1 MINGS
6 LILAGQLLGT
16 AFACGLN
23 LYATIALLG
32 IASRLGWLT
41 NLPPGMVG
49 LEHGLVIGS
58 AAVLYLVEFSV
69 DRVPLI
75 DHAWE
80 AVHTLIRPAAAGLL
94 AWLAVHGAP
103 LYLQLGAAA
112 AAAGVA
118 LAAHGAKAGLRLIVS
133 TRASEA
139 RRRSLL
145 RTVLSALEDL
155 AAVAIAFAA
164 LLYPNVAVGVMAASG
179 ALLLLGGP
187 RLWRASTL
195 GVRALSAR
203 MRGFFNG
210 RGWRSTTQ
218 LPRSFQTAIPV
229 EPLGRSP
236 ARAAPAA
243 VSGLPGI
250 GEYRNGWL
258 VFTCDGPHFLYR
270 SLLRTRSVRL
280 PPAAG
285 VHLRRGLVTDALDFH
300 GAPNRNGKDSP
311 SRFTI
316 FLLKDGPSPQVAVSE
331 LDSARQSLQPF
342 RADPTG
348 VKM

>member
-23 LYATIALLG
+23 LYATVALLG
-32 IASRLGWLT
+32 IASRAGWID
-41 NLPPGMVG
+41 NLPPGMIG

-58 AAVLYLVEFSV
+58 AAVLYIVEFII
-69 DRVPLI
+69 DRVPLV

-80 AVHTLIRPAAAGLL
+80 GVHTIIRPSAAGLL
-94 AWLAVHGAP
+94 AWLAFHGAP
-103 LYLQLGAAA
+103 LWLQLAAAA

-118 LAAHGAKAGLRLIVS
+118 LAAHGSKAGLRLIVS

-145 RTVLSALEDL
+145 RTLLSLLEDF
-155 AAVAIAFAA
+155 AAVGIAIAA
-164 LLYPNVAVGVMAASG
+164 LMFPNVAVGAMAAGG

-195 GVRALSAR
+195 GVRALIAR
-203 MRGFFNG
+203 SRGFFNG
-210 RGWRSTTQ
+210 RGWRSRDQ
-218 LPRSFQTAIPV
+218 LPRSMRSAIPH

-243 VSGLPGI
+243 VAGLRGA

-258 VFTCDGPHFLYR
+258 VFTCDGPRFVYR
-270 SLLRTRSVRL
+270 SLLRTRSLQL
-280 PPAAG
+280 PPAAS
-285 VHLRRGLVTDALDFH
+285 VSLRRGLVTDALDVL
-300 GAPNRNGKDSP
+300 GTANGNGKP
-311 SRFTI
+311 AHAFTI
-316 FLLKDGPSPQVAVSE
+316 FLLKDGPAPQVAASE
-331 LDSARQSLQPF
+331 LKS
-342 RADPTG
+342 
-348 VKM
+348 

>member
-32 IASRLGWLT
+32 IASRLGLIT
-41 NLPPGMVG
+41 NLPPGMLG

-58 AAVLYLVEFSV
+58 AAALYVIEFAV
-69 DRVPLI
+69 DRVPLV

-80 AVHTLIRPAAAGLL
+80 AVHTIIRPATAGLL
-94 AWLAVHGAP
+94 AWLALQGAP
-103 LYLQLGAAA
+103 AYLQLGAAA
-112 AAAGVA
+112 AAAAVA
-118 LAAHGAKAGLRLIVS
+118 LAAHGSKAGLRLIVS

-145 RTVLSALEDL
+145 RTALSLLEDF
-155 AAVAIAFAA
+155 AAVAIAVAA
-164 LLYPNVAVGVMAASG
+164 LLYPNVAVGVMAACG

-195 GVRALSAR
+195 GVRAVLAR
-203 MRGFFNG
+203 SRGFFNG
-210 RGWRSTTQ
+210 RDWRTRDQ
-218 LPRSFQTAIPV
+218 IPRSMRALIPD

-243 VSGLPGI
+243 VSGLPGV

-258 VFTCDGPHFLYR
+258 VFTCDGPCFLYR
-270 SLLRTRSVRL
+270 SFFRTCLVTL
-280 PPAAG
+280 PPAAD
-285 VHLRRGLVTDALDFH
+285 VQLRRGLVTDALDIRV
-300 GAPNRNGKDSP
+300 AANG
-311 SRFTI
+311 SRKAATRPFTI
-316 FLLKDGPSPQVAVSE
+316 FLLKDGPSPLVTVSE
-331 LDSARQSLQPF
+331 LNTDAS
-342 RADPTG
+342 
-348 VKM
+348 

>member
-32 IASRLGWLT
+32 IASRVGWIT
-41 NLPPGMVG
+41 NLPPGMTG

-58 AAVLYLVEFSV
+58 AAVLYLVEFAV

-80 AVHTLIRPAAAGLL
+80 AVHTLIRPATAGLL
-94 AWLAVHGAP
+94 AWLALNGANV
-103 LYLQLGAAA
+103 YLQLGAAA

-118 LAAHGAKAGLRLIVS
+118 LAAHGSKAGLRLIVS

-139 RRRSLL
+139 RRRSLV
-145 RTVLSALEDL
+145 RTVLSLLEDL
-155 AAVAIAFAA
+155 AAVGIAVAA
-164 LLYPNVAVGVMAASG
+164 LLHPDIAVGVMAASG

-195 GVRALSAR
+195 GLRAVLAR
-203 MRGFFNG
+203 ARGFFHG
-210 RGWRSTTQ
+210 RGWRSRDQ
-218 LPRSFQTAIPV
+218 LPRSIRTAIPI
-229 EPLGRSP
+229 EALGRSP
-236 ARAAPAA
+236 ARAAHASI
-243 VSGLPGI
+243 SGLPRV

-258 VFTCDGPHFLYR
+258 VFTCDGPLFLYR
-270 SLLRTRSVRL
+270 SFFRTRSIRVPRS
-280 PPAAG
+280 PDIE
-285 VHLRRGLVTDALDFH
+285 LRRGLVTDALDI
-300 GAPNRNGKDSP
+300 GRASLGNGRP
-311 SRFTI
+311 AHHFTI
-316 FLLKDGPSPQVAVSE
+316 FLLKDGPSPQATVAE
-331 LDSARQSLQPF
+331 LNH
-342 RADPTG
+342 DPS
-348 VKM
+348 

>member
-32 IASRLGWLT
+32 IASRLGWIT
-41 NLPPGMVG
+41 SLPPGMLG

-58 AAVLYLVEFSV
+58 ATVLYIIEFAV

-80 AVHTLIRPAAAGLL
+80 AVHTIIRPATAGLL
-94 AWLAVHGAP
+94 AWLALQGAP
-103 LYLQLGAAA
+103 SYLQIGAAIAAA
-112 AAAGVA
+112 AVA
-118 LAAHGAKAGLRLIVS
+118 LAAHGSKAGLRLIVS

-145 RTVLSALEDL
+145 RTGVSLLEDL
-155 AAVAIAFAA
+155 TAVGIAIAA
-164 LLYPNVAVGVMAASG
+164 LLYPNVAVGVTAACG

-187 RLWRASTL
+187 RLWRASAL
-195 GVRALSAR
+195 GVRAVLAR
-203 MRGFFNG
+203 SRGFFHG
-210 RGWRSTTQ
+210 RSWRTRDQ
-218 LPRSFQTAIPV
+218 LPRSMRAAIPD

-236 ARAAPAA
+236 AHAAPAA

-250 GEYRNGWL
+250 GEY
-258 VFTCDGPHFLYR
+258 
-270 SLLRTRSVRL
+270 
-280 PPAAG
+280 
-285 VHLRRGLVTDALDFH
+285 
-300 GAPNRNGKDSP
+300 
-311 SRFTI
+311 
-316 FLLKDGPSPQVAVSE
+316 
-331 LDSARQSLQPF
+331 
-342 RADPTG
+342 
-348 VKM
+348 

>member
-32 IASRLGWLT
+32 IASRSGWID
-41 NLPPGMVG
+41 NLPAGMLG

-58 AAVLYLVEFSV
+58 AAVLYVIEFLI
-69 DRVPLI
+69 DRVPLV

-80 AVHTLIRPAAAGLL
+80 AVHTIIRPSAAGLL
-94 AWLAVHGAP
+94 AWLAFHGSP
-103 LYLQLGAAA
+103 LWLQVLGAA

-118 LAAHGAKAGLRLIVS
+118 LAAHGSKAGLRLIVS

-139 RRRSLL
+139 RRRSFL
-145 RTVLSALEDL
+145 RTALSLLEDL
-155 AAVAIAFAA
+155 AAVGLAIAA
-164 LLYPNVAVGVMAASG
+164 LIYPDVAVGVMAAGG

-195 GVRALSAR
+195 GVRAVIAR
-203 MRGFFNG
+203 TRGFFNG
-210 RGWRSTTQ
+210 RGWRTREQ
-218 LPRSFQTAIPV
+218 LPRSLRSAIPD

-243 VSGLPGI
+243 VAGFPGI

-258 VFTCDGPHFLYR
+258 VFTCDGPRFLYR
-270 SLLRTRSVRL
+270 TLLRTRSVPL
-280 PPAAG
+280 PAAAA
-285 VHLRRGLVTDALDFH
+285 VNLRRGLVTDALDIE
-300 GAPNRNGKDSP
+300 GSPNGKGRP
-311 SRFTI
+311 SHAFTI
-316 FLLKDGPSPQVAVSE
+316 FLLKDGPAPQVAATE
-331 LDSARQSLQPF
+331 LKS
-342 RADPTG
+342 
-348 VKM
+348 

>member
-32 IASRLGWLT
+32 IASRLGWIT

-58 AAVLYLVEFSV
+58 AAVLYAIEFAV
-69 DRVPLI
+69 DRVPLV

-94 AWLAVHGAP
+94 GWLALQGAP
-103 LYLQLGAAA
+103 PYLQLGAAA

-118 LAAHGAKAGLRLIVS
+118 LAAHGSKAGLRLIVS

-145 RTVLSALEDL
+145 RTALSLFEDF
-155 AAVAIAFAA
+155 AAVGIAIAA
-164 LLYPNVAVGVMAASG
+164 LLYPDVAIGVMAACG

-187 RLWRASTL
+187 RLWRASAL
-195 GVRALSAR
+195 GGRAVLAR
-203 MRGFFNG
+203 TRGFFNG
-210 RGWRSTTQ
+210 RGWRTRDQ
-218 LPRSFQTAIPV
+218 LPRSVRAAIPS
-229 EPLGRSP
+229 EPLGQSP

-243 VSGLPGI
+243 VSGVPGI

-258 VFTCDGPHFLYR
+258 VFTCEGPRFLYR
-270 SLLRTRSVRL
+270 SYFRTHLVAL
-280 PPAAG
+280 PQTAE
-285 VHLRRGLVTDALDFH
+285 VHLRRGLVTDALDFTCSL
-300 GAPNRNGKDSP
+300 NGGHRTKRR
-311 SRFTI
+311 RFTI
-316 FLLKDGPSPQVAVSE
+316 FLLKDGPSPQVTVSE
-331 LDSARQSLQPF
+331 LHP
-342 RADPTG
+342 DPS
-348 VKM
+348 

>member
-32 IASRLGWLT
+32 IASRLDWIT
-41 NLPPGMVG
+41 NLPPGMMG

-58 AAVLYLVEFSV
+58 AAVLYLVEFAV

-94 AWLAVHGAP
+94 AGLALQGAP
-103 LYLQLGAAA
+103 IYMQLGAAA

-118 LAAHGAKAGLRLIVS
+118 LAAHGSKAGLRLIVS

-145 RTVLSALEDL
+145 RTALSLFEDL
-155 AAVAIAFAA
+155 AAVGIAIAA
-164 LLYPNVAVGVMAASG
+164 LLHPRVAVGVMAAAG

-187 RLWRASTL
+187 RLWRASAL
-195 GVRALSAR
+195 GVRALLAR
-203 MRGFFNG
+203 TRGFFNG
-210 RGWRSTTQ
+210 RGWRSLDQ
-218 LPRSFQTAIPV
+218 LPRSVRAAIPDH
-229 EPLGRSP
+229 PLGLGP
-236 ARAAPAA
+236 PRAASAA

-250 GEYRNGWL
+250 GDYRNGWL
-258 VFTCDGPHFLYR
+258 VFTCDGPRFLYR
-270 SLLRTRSVRL
+270 TIFRTRAVHL
-280 PPAAG
+280 PPAAE
-285 VHLRRGLVTDALDFH
+285 VHLRRGLVTDALDIR
-300 GAPNRNGKDSP
+300 GPANGNARAAPR
-311 SRFTI
+311 RFTI
-316 FLLKDGPSPQVAVSE
+316 FLLKDGPSPQVTVSE
-331 LDSARQSLQPF
+331 LHT
-342 RADPTG
+342 DPS
-348 VKM
+348 